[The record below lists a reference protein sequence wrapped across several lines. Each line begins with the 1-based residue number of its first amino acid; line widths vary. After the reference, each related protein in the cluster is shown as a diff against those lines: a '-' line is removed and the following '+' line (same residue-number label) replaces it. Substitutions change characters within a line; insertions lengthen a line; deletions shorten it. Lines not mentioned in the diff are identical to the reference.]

1 MLQSNQPDHFAPAD
15 SAARPG
21 GPNAAPVPQHLVLEE
36 SVTRHLPHAVWRMDR
51 EGRLVFANQVFL
63 DMHGVSLGQVT
74 GKTLAQWW
82 DHPDAHALQALDLQL
97 MQQSRSETA
106 LVSITHRSTAERRYY
121 EALRTPV
128 LDDTGAVVGLQGVLL
143 DVTERRMFEDALRV
157 IAGTSHAATP
167 DAFFEPLLRYVA
179 STLDAHLVSV
189 NRLLPAS
196 CEAQTLSVL
205 RDGHMVDNFVY
216 SLKGSPCEEVVGF
229 DVRIFPD
236 RVQQLFPE
244 FAFLAEVGAR
254 SYVGLTLW
262 GRNGAPIGLLIAM
275 GHHPL
280 GDIALATRLLK
291 LLATSVAAE
300 IERVDA
306 EAALRESNVALA
318 ARGQQLERTLE
329 SISQG
334 VAMKDASGQL
344 VFMSHRALELLELP
358 AHLQGASHAEITRF
372 QTERGDFGPQFALV
386 QGLARDYVRQC
397 GNDGTELPAL
407 YTRRTPGGRTL
418 EIRTLP
424 LPEGGWVRTYADV
437 TEQARAIAERDA
449 NEALWRFALQG
460 SGAGVWDWDPVRSL
474 GQYSALYK
482 TLLGYPG
489 DLPDADMPR
498 WEDRL
503 HPDDRANAIAALT
516 QHYDGIA
523 PTFVSEHRMRCQ
535 DGSYVWLHERGMVI
549 SRDAEGRPLRTVG
562 TITDITGRKQAEH
575 KLRLAASVFTH
586 TMEGIVITDAAG
598 TIIEV
603 NDAFC
608 RITGF
613 ERSDA
618 LGQTP
623 RILSSGR
630 QGPEFYAGLWGA
642 LHSVGQWSGEIWNRR
657 KNGEVYAEILTIS
670 AVRNA
675 AGATTHY
682 VALFTDITAH
692 KEHERQLEH
701 IAHFDALTGLPNRVL
716 LGDRL
721 QQAMLR
727 CSRQERSLAVAFL
740 DLDGFKSIN
749 DSHGHDVGDEF
760 LISVGGRMKSVLR
773 DGDSLARIGGDEF
786 VAVLADLD
794 RPQACEPVLD
804 RLLAAAAEPVVVG
817 EVTLRVSASIGVTIY
832 PQDGVDADML
842 MRHADQAMY
851 LAKQAGR
858 NRWHLFDLA
867 HDSAAKSQRESLEQI
882 REAFRLRQFVLY
894 YQPKVHMGQGTVIGA
909 EALIRWQHPQRGV
922 LPPAAFLQTIEDHPI
937 SLEVGDWVIATALA
951 QMAAWHARGLD
962 MPVSVNI
969 GARQLQQPGFAD
981 QLAEHLRRHPQIPPH
996 CLELEILETSALED
1010 IAQVS
1015 EVMQACR
1022 SLGVRFALDDFGTG
1036 YSSLTYLKR
1045 LPADMIKIDQSFVRD
1060 MLEDTEDRAIVEGVV
1075 GLARVFHREVIAE
1088 GVETRAHGAL
1098 LRQLGCELAQGYG
1111 VARPMPADA
1120 LAAWVARWLAAP
1132 EWQA

>member
-1 MLQSNQPDHFAPAD
+1 MLQSSQPDSFAPAD
-15 SAARPG
+15 ATARAAVG
-21 GPNAAPVPQHLVLEE
+21 GDAPAPVQLVLEQ
-36 SVTRHLPHAVWRMDR
+36 SVTRHLPQAVWRLDR
-51 EGRLVFANQVFL
+51 EGRLVFANRVFL
-63 DMHGVSLGQVT
+63 DLHGVSLEQVT
-74 GKTLAQWW
+74 GRTVAQWW
-82 DHPDAHALQALDLQL
+82 DHPDARALLAIDLQL
-97 MQQSRSETA
+97 MQQAHSATS
-106 LVSITHRSTAERRYY
+106 LVSLRDPATGAQRYY
-121 EALRTPV
+121 EALRTP
-128 LDDTGAVVGLQGVLL
+128 LTDAGGGVVGLQGVLL
-143 DVTERRMFEDALRV
+143 DVTERRMFEDALRML
-157 IAGTSHAATP
+157 AGASTATTP
-167 DAFFEPLLRYVA
+167 EGFFEPLLRHVA
-179 STLDAHLVSV
+179 ATLDAGLVCV
-189 NRLLPAS
+189 NRLRLDAG
-196 CEAQTLSVL
+196 EAQTLAVL
-205 RDGHMVDNFVY
+205 RDGQIVDNFAY
-216 SLKGSPCEEVVGF
+216 PLKGSPCAEAVGF
-229 DVRIFPD
+229 DVRMFPSG
-236 RVQQLFPE
+236 VQQLFPD
-244 FAFLAEVGAR
+244 FDFLKVVGAQ

-262 GRNGAPIGLLIAM
+262 GRNGAPIGLLVAM
-275 GHHPL
+275 GTRPMA
-280 GDIALATRLLK
+280 DISLAATLLK
-291 LLATSVAAE
+291 LLAVTVAAE

-306 EAALRESNVALA
+306 SDAVRASHLALA
-318 ARGQQLERTLE
+318 VRSQQLERTLE
-329 SISQG
+329 SIAQG
-334 VAMKDASGQL
+334 VAMKDAAGQL
-344 VFMSHRALELLELP
+344 VFMSRRAMELLELP
-358 AHLQGASHAEITRF
+358 PHLHGASHADITRF
-372 QTERGDFGPQFALV
+372 QAERGDFGPQFSLV
-386 QGLARDYVRQC
+386 QRQAQDYVRQC
-397 GNDGTELPAL
+397 GSGDQDLPPL

-418 EIRTLP
+418 EIRTMP
-424 LPEGGWVRTYADV
+424 LAEGGWVRTYADV
-437 TEQARAIAERDA
+437 TDHARAIAERDA
-449 NEALWRFALQG
+449 SEALWKFALQG
-460 SGAGVWDWDPVRSL
+460 SGAGVWDWDPVRSQ
-474 GQYSALYK
+474 GRYSTLYK

-489 DLPDADMPR
+489 DLPDADLPR
-498 WEDRL
+498 WEEGL
-503 HPDDRANAIAALT
+503 HPDDRAGALAAL
-516 QHYDGIA
+516 QNHYDRLA
-523 PTFVSEHRMRCQ
+523 PTFVSEHRMRCR
-535 DGSYVWLHERGMVI
+535 DGSYKWLHERGMVVQ
-549 SRDAEGRPLRTVG
+549 RDAEGMALRVVG
-562 TITDITGRKQAEH
+562 TTTDITSRKQAEH

-586 TMEGIVITDAAG
+586 TMEGIVITDADG

-613 ERSDA
+613 QRSDA
-618 LGQTP
+618 VGQTP

-630 QGPEFYAGLWGA
+630 QGPEFYAGMWGA

-740 DLDGFKSIN
+740 DLDGFKAIN
-749 DSHGHDVGDEF
+749 DVHGHDVGDEF
-760 LISVGGRMKSVLR
+760 LISVGSRMKSVLR

-817 EVTLRVSASIGVTIY
+817 DATLRVSASIGVTIY
-832 PQDGVDADML
+832 PQDGVDADLL

-882 REAFRLRQFVLY
+882 REAFSLGQFVLY
-894 YQPKVHMGQGTVIGA
+894 YQPKVHMGNGTVIGV

-969 GARQLQQPGFAD
+969 GARQLQQPGFSD
-981 QLAEHLRRHPQIPPH
+981 QMAEHLRRHPQIPPH

-1022 SLGVRFALDDFGTG
+1022 LLGVRFALDDFGTG

-1075 GLARVFHREVIAE
+1075 GLARVFRREVIAE

-1120 LAAWVARWLAAP
+1120 LAAWVAGWLAAP